1 MSTLNK
7 HEVIAKIEENRAAW
21 LKGDSYSVHTID
33 SVTLSDTGIYVD
45 EMSLNEKAVSK
56 MLYRMQLTDKF
67 IDYKDQVEK
76 GNFKSVFDN
85 IIQWNKG
92 KQIIART
99 TAGNVSD
106 VFFYRGED
114 NFNTNGRLQMII
126 DGVQNRLSEI
136 PDEMEIHGFDIDTF
150 NKCIKF
156 STVDPST
163 KFNAIG
169 SDEWVL
175 GSVLNIALTE
185 AFASPYYGRL
195 ICTNGM
201 VDGIKM
207 RKVSLTGKGY
217 SESSISQIINKGTN
231 LKKLASD
238 HIRQVSS
245 EAIRCDVSLSE
256 YMGLRKI
263 MMEGLSEEQKYI
275 GDQLFP
281 LSHIEDAYGGKDVF
295 LNNDQWKRTAKSGCT
310 VYELLNDITKWTTH
324 DTTISNR
331 NMKNALNEKASTWFM
346 KGEWHNRNVAPN
358 VDLRRQPR
366 FNDSVAIL

>member
-1 MSTLNK
+1 MNK
-7 HEVIAKIEENRAAW
+7 FSKNEAIAEIEANRKDW

-33 SVTLSDTGIYVD
+33 SVTFNDAGIYVD

-67 IDYKDQVEK
+67 IDYKDQVER
-76 GNFKSVFDN
+76 GNFKTVFDN

-99 TAGNVSD
+99 TAGKVSD
-106 VFFYRGED
+106 VFFYRGEEE
-114 NFNTNGRLQMII
+114 FNPSGRLEMII

-136 PDEMEIHGFDIDTF
+136 PDEMEIHEFNIDTF
-150 NKCIKF
+150 NKSIKF

-207 RKVSLTGKGY
+207 R
-217 SESSISQIINKGTN
+217 
-231 LKKLASD
+231 
-238 HIRQVSS
+238 
-245 EAIRCDVSLSE
+245 
-256 YMGLRKI
+256 
-263 MMEGLSEEQKYI
+263 
-275 GDQLFP
+275 
-281 LSHIEDAYGGKDVF
+281 
-295 LNNDQWKRTAKSGCT
+295 
-310 VYELLNDITKWTTH
+310 
-324 DTTISNR
+324 
-331 NMKNALNEKASTWFM
+331 
-346 KGEWHNRNVAPN
+346 
-358 VDLRRQPR
+358 
-366 FNDSVAIL
+366 